1 MHIMHKTMSFLTQCS
16 SRLHQQSFVSQSF
29 VVITVAVAWFVVSLS
44 SCRDTSNPSLS
55 SGFDRTT
62 MLREIS
68 TSLIIPSY
76 RETQTAVSRL
86 QTSVQAFTQSPST
99 STLQTAQSSW
109 LEAYRAFLRSSPYDF
124 GPAESAFGTLR
135 ENVGVFP
142 ANPQLTEQYINE
154 ARFDLNNF
162 NRNTRGFHGVE
173 YLLFALPA
181 QETVTRFSAAAGANR
196 RQYLTA
202 ITNDLKTR
210 IDAVANA
217 WLSGG
222 YQAQFI
228 SNNGTSIGSSTSM
241 LFNEFVKSFE
251 EAKNFKV
258 ALPLGRRPGQTTAL
272 PQNVEGVYSGQSLD
286 FLKLHLATIEN
297 IWYGRTAASGG
308 TEGTNIV
315 GFEEYLASVA
325 GGQELIASTKT
336 QLAAVNAALNAVP
349 TSKPLADLIREN
361 HPSLATLNTE
371 LQKQTRFFKS
381 DMSSLL
387 GITITFSSGDGD

>member
-1 MHIMHKTMSFLTQCS
+1 MHYFSQ
-16 SRLHQQSFVSQSF
+16 LHRQAS
-29 VVITVAVAWFVVSLS
+29 AVAAFIAVCIMLGVSA
-44 SCRDTSNPSLS
+44 CRDTRNPSSS

-62 MLREIS
+62 MLQEVS
-68 TSLIIPSY
+68 TNLIIPSY
-76 RETQTAVSRL
+76 RETQMAVSRL
-86 QTSVQAFTQSPST
+86 QTSIQAFTQSPSV
-99 STLQTAQSSW
+99 STLQTAQSAW

-135 ENVGVFP
+135 ENIGVFP

-162 NRNTRGFHGVE
+162 NRSTRGFHGME
-173 YLLFALPA
+173 YLLFAASA
-181 QETVTRFSAAAGANR
+181 QETVTRFSAEAGANR

-222 YQAQFI
+222 YQTQFTN
-228 SNNGTSIGSSTSM
+228 NNGTSIGSSTSM

-272 PQNVEGVYSGQSLD
+272 PQHVEGLYSAQSLD
-286 FLKLHLATIEN
+286 FLKIHLATIEN
-297 IWYGRTAASGG
+297 IWHGRTAASGG
-308 TEGTNIV
+308 KDFT
-315 GFEEYLASVA
+315 GFEEYLATVA
-325 GGQELIASTKT
+325 GGQELIANTKA

-361 HPSLATLNTE
+361 HPSLTTLNTE

-387 GITITFSSGDGD
+387 GITITYSSGDGD